1 MTNDVEGTAVSRTED
16 GKMSLYE
23 EDKEDEKKMKE
34 SQWWR
39 KKIS

>member
-23 EDKEDEKKMKE
+23 EDKDEKKMKE
-34 SQWWR
+34 NQWWR